1 MKRGFYLNKTL
12 VVSVII
18 AIITTMACNSKGH
31 TDNIKHDI
39 DTVGMLVSQI
49 KSCSRLFTAE
59 CKVHKIITHNDDIK
73 IKGSI
78 LNKDFQLSVPFSE
91 SMIAIPM
98 DATFKAYIDFEEMS
112 PDHVRRKGNKIEI
125 LLPYPQVVMTSSS
138 IDHNSI
144 RRDDRFTRI
153 TFSEEELTQ
162 YANQGRQSLMKNM
175 NNSAIIETA
184 KKSAANIIIPLV
196 TQMGYDER
204 NITII
209 FDESDKRSVKS
220 ADMEID
226 K

>member
-91 SMIAIPM
+91 RKIAIPM
-98 DATFKAYIDFEEMS
+98 DATFKAY
-112 PDHVRRKGNKIEI
+112 
-125 LLPYPQVVMTSSS
+125 L
-138 IDHNSI
+138 
-144 RRDDRFTRI
+144 
-153 TFSEEELTQ
+153 
-162 YANQGRQSLMKNM
+162 
-175 NNSAIIETA
+175 NSATLLQI
-184 KKSAANIIIPLV
+184 
-196 TQMGYDER
+196 
-204 NITII
+204 
-209 FDESDKRSVKS
+209 
-220 ADMEID
+220 
-226 K
+226 